1 MVSAVRTSGS
11 TKLYIDGGAVKTL
24 NYPIQAISIA
34 NNGLWL
40 GADQDS
46 VGGGW
51 GANEYLKG
59 KLDDVR
65 IYDRALT
72 AEEIQILYQLG
83 Q

>member
-1 MVSAVRTSGS
+1 M
-11 TKLYIDGGAVKTL
+11 KL
-24 NYPIQAISIA
+24 N
-34 NNGLWL
+34 
-40 GADQDS
+40 DQKKEVVLLEDFELS
-46 VGGGW
+46 GGW